1 VLECTATD
9 ANGISTIVVSS
20 TSQIATDCGDTAR
33 TVTFTVPND
42 GVKRFVF
49 IVDCANQRERAK
61 FAIRP
66 NGTVVAPP
74 SSSSRQP
81 ITGAQTPTARSA
93 HALCCD
99 GVPLECG
106 SAMVAYPPGSSEL
119 LPIAEKRS
127 RLQVRNWLAETGVAG
142 QSSLR
147 IVPMSA
153 GVVDRAVPWSS

>member
-1 VLECTATD
+1 MLSAAGVAGMTVLTAAPASAGGQDTTLTCSPKTTASGQNVLECTATD

-66 NGTVVAPP
+66 NGTVV
-74 SSSSRQP
+74 
-81 ITGAQTPTARSA
+81 GPTFKF
-93 HALCCD
+93 
-99 GVPLECG
+99 V
-106 SAMVAYPPGSSEL
+106 
-119 LPIAEKRS
+119 
-127 RLQVRNWLAETGVAG
+127 
-142 QSSLR
+142 
-147 IVPMSA
+147 
-153 GVVDRAVPWSS
+153 